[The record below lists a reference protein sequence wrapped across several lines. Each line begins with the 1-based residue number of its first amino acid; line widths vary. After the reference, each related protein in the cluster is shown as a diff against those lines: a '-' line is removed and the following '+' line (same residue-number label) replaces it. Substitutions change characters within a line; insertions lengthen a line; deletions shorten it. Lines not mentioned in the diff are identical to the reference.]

1 MRERINRRTSRRE
14 FPPPWRERRALWV
27 IGILGALLMISGT
40 VIWWWLRPPA
50 PIERVTTLAV
60 PDGLPRKTH
69 HEPFGVAVDDDGNV
83 YFSESRSGTIR
94 RLDYDSYRSGGV
106 AMEAEVIFEGLDT
119 PSAIALDEDGRLVVA
134 NTGAHTIVRVDP
146 ETKQATVIAGR
157 AGESGNA
164 DGPAAG
170 ARFNGP
176 VGVAIGRDG
185 EIYVADTYNDAI
197 RKIASDGT
205 VSTIAGGVEPGFQD
219 GAGREARFDTPCG
232 IAMDRD
238 GSLIVADTGNHRIR
252 RVTDGI
258 VTTIAGTGEAAEID
272 GPTPAFD
279 EPIAIL
285 INNNKSF
292 YVADAAGSSIR
303 LVSTDQGLMVTTL
316 TGGEGGLAD
325 GPLAEA
331 RLSRPAGMA
340 FLPRGE
346 IVIAE
351 TGNGLL
357 RAAVGLKSTTGGKTE
372 DPGMIIG
379 PKEMKAMLDPR
390 WPFDPPQSR
399 RDIAGTLGEIRG
411 ELLPDHDAWFHNG
424 LDIPGAYGETVTAIH
439 SETVTRP
446 LAVFGAGGTRERIR
460 LPLFEYIHLRV
471 GRDAQDRPLQGFP
484 DGAVTFR
491 RDESGAVTG
500 VRVRRGTRIRAG
512 QAIGTLNRLN
522 HVHLVAGL
530 PGHEFNALAVLK
542 LPGLIDTTPPTIESV
557 KVEESSGG
565 RRVIVRAF
573 DQVDGNPKYRRL
585 GLYRLGYRLLRADGS
600 PAPGFE
606 QPVYTIVFDRLP
618 RDFEAVKFVYAEGSQ
633 SGYQGVT
640 IFDYIVTNQVGGGNA
655 KESFLEAEGP
665 GEFRLQILAEDFFGN
680 QSKREA
686 KGLIAEA
693 QRGQR

>member
-1 MRERINRRTSRRE
+1 MRERVNRRTGRRE

-27 IGILGALLMISGT
+27 IGILGALLLISGT
-40 VIWWWLRPPA
+40 AIWWWLRPPA

-69 HEPFGVAVDDDGNV
+69 HEPFGVSVDDDGNV

-106 AMEAEVIFEGLDT
+106 AMEAEVIFEGLET

-134 NTGAHTIVRVDP
+134 NTGAHTIVRIDLG
-146 ETKQATVIAGR
+146 TKQATVVAGR
-157 AGESGNA
+157 AGESGDS
-164 DGPAAG
+164 DGSAGG
-170 ARFNGP
+170 ARFNAP

-185 EIYVADTYNDAI
+185 EIYVADTYNDSI
-197 RKIASDGT
+197 RMIASDGT
-205 VSTIAGGVEPGFQD
+205 VSTIAGGVEQGFAD
-219 GAGREARFDTPCG
+219 GAGRDARFDTPCG
-232 IAMDRD
+232 IAVAEN
-238 GSLIVADTGNHRIR
+238 GELIVADTGNHRIR
-252 RVTDGI
+252 RVDPGTGK
-258 VTTIAGTGEAAEID
+258 VATVAGTGEPAEID
-272 GPTPAFD
+272 GPNPAFD
-279 EPIAIL
+279 EPTAIL
-285 INNNKSF
+285 INNDKSF

-316 TGGEGGLAD
+316 TGGEEGLAD

-331 RLSRPAGMA
+331 KLSRPAGMA

-346 IVIAE
+346 ILIAE

-357 RAAVGLKSTTGGKTE
+357 RAAVGLESKTGGRA
-372 DPGMIIG
+372 DRSSMILG
-379 PKEMKAMLDPR
+379 LKEMKAMLEPR

-411 ELLPDHDAWFHNG
+411 ELLPEHDAWFHNG
-424 LDIPGAYGETVTAIH
+424 LDIPGAYGETVLAIH

-460 LPLFEYIHLRV
+460 LPLFEYIHLRL
-471 GRDAQDRPLQGFP
+471 GRDAQDKPLPGFP
-484 DGAVTFR
+484 DGAITFR

-512 QAIGTLNRLN
+512 QPIGTLNRLN
-522 HVHLVAGL
+522 HAHLVAGL

-557 KVEESSGG
+557 KVEDSSGG

-600 PAPGFE
+600 PAPGYE
-606 QPVYTIVFDRLP
+606 NPRYTIVFDRLP
-618 RDFEAVKFVYAEGSQ
+618 RDFKAVKIVYAEGSQ

-680 QSKREA
+680 QSKRE
-686 KGLIAEA
+686 IPV
-693 QRGQR
+693 RD